1 MQYHVESTHF
11 HSRFYEVLKMGL
23 IFNTLKQTYKHIK
36 RKESINIK
44 LIMKKLCKNEHNM
57 KSPPPPQKK
66 PHLIHLRFI
75 DIQLLVVMIFFWQVD
90 INNWQVDINKW
101 QVNIKIWHVDIIIW
115 QVMADITTHHWYK
128 AAWPWG
134 EAQVF
139 DTVLIRIKIPGDRS
153 SPWSWFIFISYLFHA
168 L

>member
-57 KSPPPPQKK
+57 KSPPPQKK
-66 PHLIHLRFI
+66 TPLNTFTFYRYSATSCD
-75 DIQLLVVMIFFWQVD
+75 DIFLTSRH
-90 INNWQVDINKW
+90 K
-101 QVNIKIWHVDIIIW
+101 
-115 QVMADITTHHWYK
+115 
-128 AAWPWG
+128 
-134 EAQVF
+134 
-139 DTVLIRIKIPGDRS
+139 
-153 SPWSWFIFISYLFHA
+153 
-168 L
+168 